1 MFGFGEHPEHENA
14 QNVTCTCGA
23 DMAYQGEH
31 GIRMGGLTGLLGA
44 GAAMIGGQMADDAEE
59 AFEKKMKVDVYIC
72 PQCQDVR
79 FKYRGGL

>member
-1 MFGFGEHPEHENA
+1 
-14 QNVTCTCGA
+14 
-23 DMAYQGEH
+23 
-31 GIRMGGLTGLLGA
+31 
-44 GAAMIGGQMADDAEE
+44 MIGGQMADDAEE